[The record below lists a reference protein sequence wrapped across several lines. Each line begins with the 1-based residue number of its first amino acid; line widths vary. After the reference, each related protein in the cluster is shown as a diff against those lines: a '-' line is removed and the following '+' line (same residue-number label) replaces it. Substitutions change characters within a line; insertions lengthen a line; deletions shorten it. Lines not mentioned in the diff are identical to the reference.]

1 MKVGVNV
8 SVNSKSMDIGA
19 VAKKAEELGF
29 ESFWI
34 AEHPIIPVQTTS
46 KYGGTPDGSIPESM
60 KDMADPFICLA
71 IASATTSKIML
82 GTSICLVPEH
92 NPLLQ
97 AKQIAALDFHSGGRF
112 IFGIGTGWL
121 REETEIMG
129 GDFDHRWTQ
138 AREAVEAMK
147 EMWTKDEAEYH
158 GRYYDFPPVRV
169 FPKPAQKPHPP
180 IFLGG
185 VAKNVFKRVV
195 TYGDGWMPVRA
206 TPESIKAG
214 RASLDELAEAAGR
227 DPKSIEVLVYGA
239 SSRDEIKQMEEAGA
253 DMATVRLPSTEP
265 GQALPGLE
273 KLAEEM
279 LG

>member
-1 MKVGVNV
+1 M
-8 SVNSKSMDIGA
+8 S
-19 VAKKAEELGF
+19 
-29 ESFWI
+29 
-34 AEHPIIPVQTTS
+34 
-46 KYGGTPDGSIPESM
+46 
-60 KDMADPFICLA
+60 DMADPFICLA

-82 GTSICLVPEH
+82 GTSVCLIPEH
-92 NPLLQ
+92 NPLVQ

-158 GRYYDFPPVRV
+158 GHYYDFPKVRV
-169 FPKPAQKPHPP
+169 NPKPVQKPGPP

-185 VAKNVFKRVV
+185 AATNVFKRVV

-206 TPESIKAG
+206 TPESVKAG
-214 RASLDELAEAAGR
+214 RASLDELADAAGR
-227 DPKSIEVLVYGA
+227 DPKNIQILIYGA
-239 SSRDEIKQMEEAGA
+239 SSRDEIKQMEDAGA
-253 DMATVRLPSTEP
+253 DMATVRLPSTAPDEVMN
-265 GQALPGLE
+265 GLE
-273 KLAEEM
+273 QLAEEM